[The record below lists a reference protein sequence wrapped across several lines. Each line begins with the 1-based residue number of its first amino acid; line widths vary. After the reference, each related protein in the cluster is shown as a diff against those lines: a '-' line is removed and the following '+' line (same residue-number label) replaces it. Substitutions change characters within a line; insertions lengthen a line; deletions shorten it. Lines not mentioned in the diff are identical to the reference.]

1 MNRINHSFTFLY
13 SLRFVVPKS
22 LVIAAGE
29 CDLKNITDFT
39 HEVTRVK
46 HNDNAILL
54 QLQLLVAEAA
64 RELSFNLMIV
74 VKKANNKV
82 IHTYTLVDAN
92 QQNRLTMHYTESGRT
107 SQVIRIVKYPKS
119 VKQVNALTERI
130 AKICKTEKEAGLF
143 RSFLSRLVTRNEN
156 NFIFDVYSE
165 DDDLSMVMESKTGFQ
180 QLEVEFT

>member
-1 MNRINHSFTFLY
+1 M
-13 SLRFVVPKS
+13 PKS

-64 RELSFNLMIV
+64 RELSFDLMIV

-82 IHTYTLVDAN
+82 THTYTLVDAN

-119 VKQVNALTERI
+119 VKQVNALIERI

>member
-1 MNRINHSFTFLY
+1 M
-13 SLRFVVPKS
+13 PKS

-64 RELSFNLMIV
+64 RELSFDLMIV

-119 VKQVNALTERI
+119 VRQVNALIERI

>member
-1 MNRINHSFTFLY
+1 M
-13 SLRFVVPKS
+13 PKS

-64 RELSFNLMIV
+64 RELSFDLMIV

-119 VKQVNALTERI
+119 VKQVNA
-130 AKICKTEKEAGLF
+130 
-143 RSFLSRLVTRNEN
+143 
-156 NFIFDVYSE
+156 
-165 DDDLSMVMESKTGFQ
+165 
-180 QLEVEFT
+180 

>member
-1 MNRINHSFTFLY
+1 M
-13 SLRFVVPKS
+13 PKS

-64 RELSFNLMIV
+64 RELSFDLMIV
-74 VKKANNKV
+74 VKKSNNKV
-82 IHTYTLVDAN
+82 THTYTLVDAN

-119 VKQVNALTERI
+119 VRQVNALIERI

>member
-1 MNRINHSFTFLY
+1 M
-13 SLRFVVPKS
+13 PKS

-64 RELSFNLMIV
+64 RELSFDLMIV
-74 VKKANNKV
+74 IKKANNKV

-92 QQNRLTMHYTESGRT
+92 QQNRLTMHYTESGRN

-119 VKQVNALTERI
+119 VRQVNALIERI

>member
-1 MNRINHSFTFLY
+1 M
-13 SLRFVVPKS
+13 PKS

-119 VKQVNALTERI
+119 VRQVNALIERI